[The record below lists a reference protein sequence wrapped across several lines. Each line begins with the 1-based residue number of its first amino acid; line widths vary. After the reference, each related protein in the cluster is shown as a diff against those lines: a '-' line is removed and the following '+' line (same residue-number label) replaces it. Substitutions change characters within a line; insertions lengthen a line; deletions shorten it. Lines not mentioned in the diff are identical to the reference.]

1 MNSFYEKKE
10 GEYQINT
17 DPSKL
22 NLEVIHKYLS
32 EQSYWSTG
40 IPLET
45 VKKSIEHS
53 LCFGLYHHNIKT
65 MPTGRQVGFARLIT
79 DRTTFAYL
87 ADVFVLEK
95 ERGKGLS
102 KFLIAT
108 IQSHPELLQ
117 LRGWLLRTKDA
128 HGLYEQ
134 FGWNKLTEEQLQRFM
149 IRFHPDIYK
158 KVE

>member
-1 MNSFYEKKE
+1 MNSFYEKTE
-10 GEYQINT
+10 GEYQIST

-32 EQSYWSTG
+32 QESYWANG
-40 IPLET
+40 IPFEK

-53 LCFGLYHHNIKT
+53 LCFGLYHHDE
-65 MPTGRQVGFARLIT
+65 QVGFARLIT
-79 DRTTFAYL
+79 DKTSFAYL
-87 ADVFVLEK
+87 ADVFILEK

-102 KFLIAT
+102 KFLMAT
-108 IQSHPELLQ
+108 IQSHPELLS

-134 FGWNKLTEEQLQRFM
+134 FGWAKLTEEQLQRFM
-149 IRFHPDIYK
+149 IRFNPDVYK
-158 KVE
+158 N

>member
-1 MNSFYEKKE
+1 MNSFYEKTE
-10 GEYQINT
+10 GEYQIST

-32 EQSYWSTG
+32 QESYWANG
-40 IPLET
+40 IPFEK

-53 LCFGLYHHNIKT
+53 LCFGLYHHDE
-65 MPTGRQVGFARLIT
+65 QVGFARLIT
-79 DRTTFAYL
+79 DKTSFAYL
-87 ADVFVLEK
+87 ADVFILEK

-102 KFLIAT
+102 KWLLTT
-108 IQSHPELLQ
+108 IQSHPELLN

-134 FGWNKLTEEQLQRFM
+134 FGWSKLSEEQIQRFM
-149 IRFHPDIYK
+149 VRFNPDVYK
-158 KVE
+158 N